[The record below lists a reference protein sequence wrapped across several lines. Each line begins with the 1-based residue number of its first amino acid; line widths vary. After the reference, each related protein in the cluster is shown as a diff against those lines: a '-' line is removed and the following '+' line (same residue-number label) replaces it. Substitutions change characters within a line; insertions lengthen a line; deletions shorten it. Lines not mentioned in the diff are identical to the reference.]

1 MSDTNQSSAATSSA
15 PSKPKARP
23 FWFPD
28 VKGFLAIAIIL
39 IIAALAFELL
49 MRPVKIDQQMAGA
62 FMTLLG
68 VLTACLKDVYQY
80 FFGSS
85 SGSAKKDDAV
95 IAAAVPRAPPAP

>member
-1 MSDTNQSSAATSSA
+1 MSDVSQTAAA
-15 PSKPKARP
+15 PSKINSGRP

-28 VKGFLAIAIIL
+28 IKGFLALAIIAV
-39 IIAALAFELL
+39 IAALAFLL
-49 MRPVKIDQQMAGA
+49 IMRPVKIDQQMAGA

-95 IAAAVPRAPPAP
+95 LAAIPKTPSPPAG